1 MHLLANGAPQSNI
14 VVVALVMTVMS
25 AAWTDYREWRIPN
38 ALLAPSAAAALMLS
52 TFAPGGQGLM
62 QAFMGAVAGLLIFM
76 PLYLLKGMGAGDIKL
91 MAVIGLYAGPDLT
104 LDIAL
109 LTALMGGLW
118 VIVLFNQEMSVERY
132 KTPLGFFLRHKDQT
146 KTKETKKITQQ
157 NKSLLI
163 PYGVVIAMG
172 TIIALGIASS
182 R

>member
-1 MHLLANGAPQSNI
+1 MHLLANGAPQTSI
-14 VVVALVMTVMS
+14 VVALLATVMA
-25 AAWTDYREWRIPN
+25 AAWSDLQDWRIPN

-52 TFAPGGQGLM
+52 TFAPGSQGITLSLL
-62 QAFMGAVAGLLIFM
+62 GAAAGLFIFM

-109 LTALMGGLW
+109 LTALIGGLW
-118 VIVLFNQEMSVERY
+118 VIVLFNHEMSVDQL
-132 KTPLGFFLRHKDQT
+132 KTPLGSFLRHRWQT
-146 KTKETKKITQQ
+146 KNVERKKLNQI
-157 NKSLLI
+157 NKSLMI
-163 PYGVVIAMG
+163 PYGVVIALG

>member
-1 MHLLANGAPQSNI
+1 MHLLANGPPQSII
-14 VVVALVMTVMS
+14 VIALVLTVMA

-38 ALLAPSAAAALMLS
+38 ALLAPSAAVALMLS
-52 TFAPGGQGLM
+52 TFAPGSQGLI
-62 QAFMGAVAGLLIFM
+62 QALMGAVTGLFIFM

-91 MAVIGLYAGPDLT
+91 MAVIGLYAGPHLT

-109 LTALMGGLW
+109 LTALIGGLW
-118 VIVLFNQEMSVERY
+118 VIALFNQEMSVERY
-132 KTPLGFFLRHKDQT
+132 KTPLGFLLRHKSQI
-146 KTKETKKITQQ
+146 KTKEINKITHQ